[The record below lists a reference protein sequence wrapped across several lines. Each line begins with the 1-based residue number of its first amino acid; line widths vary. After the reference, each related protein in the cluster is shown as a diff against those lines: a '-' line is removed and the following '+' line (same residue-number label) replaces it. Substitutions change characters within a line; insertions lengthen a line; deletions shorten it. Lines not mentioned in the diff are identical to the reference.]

1 MRTPRLSGL
10 TLPPEALPFV
20 REFLLEVTRR
30 LPHALGAPPRL
41 EADHLREPQRCV
53 DAAQALIH
61 WLDTVP
67 ETLDQRMEELETVFA
82 SLLEVVRQLDTRV
95 HRAVRQARR
104 WVEEDMTFSR
114 TVQEVFE
121 ELKGRVE
128 MGSTPEPAREVI
140 IQMIH
145 RIEAKERADHA
156 EAMALSTQ
164 FNAVQ
169 TDLDRLR
176 NQIARVE
183 KRAQELRNESLRDG
197 LTGLWNRRAYD
208 GRIAEE
214 VTRAV
219 RYKSPLSIALF
230 DIDRFKALNDAHG
243 HRVGDAVLHA
253 LAGRIL
259 RMLRQ
264 SDFLARYGGEEFAV
278 IFPNTELSKAAV
290 AGEKIRSAT
299 RGETIPTSAG
309 PLRVTVSIGV
319 ASLAPRGTPEALFED
334 ADRAL
339 YRAKAAGRDRVEAAE
354 IQTFQTPDL
363 SVELGHP
370 SQQGDDEQGPEED
383 DPQRDG
389 PLGEVVAPLAPQS
402 LDGGSKARNP

>member
-1 MRTPRLSGL
+1 
-10 TLPPEALPFV
+10 
-20 REFLLEVTRR
+20 
-30 LPHALGAPPRL
+30 
-41 EADHLREPQRCV
+41 
-53 DAAQALIH
+53 
-61 WLDTVP
+61 
-67 ETLDQRMEELETVFA
+67 MEELETVFA
-82 SLLEVVRQLDTRV
+82 VLLEVVLQLDTRV

-114 TVQEVFE
+114 TGQEVFE
-121 ELKGRVE
+121 ELRARAE
-128 MGSTPEPAREVI
+128 MDSTSEPAREVI
-140 IQMIH
+140 SQMLH

-156 EAMALSTQ
+156 DAMALSAE

-183 KRAQELRNESLRDG
+183 
-197 LTGLWNRRAYD
+197 
-208 GRIAEE
+208 

-219 RYKSPLSIALF
+219 RYKYPLSIALF
-230 DIDRFKALNDAHG
+230 DLDRFKALNDAHG
-243 HRVGDAVLHA
+243 HRVGDVVLQA

-264 SDFLARYGGEEFAV
+264 SDYLARYGGEEFAV
-278 IFPNTELSKAAV
+278 IFPNTDLNNASI
-290 AGEKIRSAT
+290 AGEKICSAA

-319 ASLAPRGTPEALFED
+319 ASLAPGGSPESLFED

-354 IQTFQTPDL
+354 IQIVQTPAL
-363 SVELGHP
+363 SVELCHP
-370 SQQGDDEQGPEED
+370 SEQGDDEKGPEED

-389 PLGEVVAPLAPQS
+389 PAGKVLAPLVPQS
-402 LDGGSKARNP
+402 LDGGAKRAIRRRSARGSSFFQNTGK